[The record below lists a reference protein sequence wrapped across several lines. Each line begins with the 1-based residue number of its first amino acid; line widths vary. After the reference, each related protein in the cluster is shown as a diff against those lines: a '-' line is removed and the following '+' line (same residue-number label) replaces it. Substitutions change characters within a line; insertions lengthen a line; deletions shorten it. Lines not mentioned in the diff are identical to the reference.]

1 MFFGVLS
8 TLTEDQDGRVLV
20 RRERWVS
27 GAAVGGGG
35 RCDLEEW
42 SSGCDVE
49 LASGR
54 LDLAFT
60 HDEEFV
66 RADTELHMQF

>member
-42 SSGCDVE
+42 SSGYAELLGDVG
-49 LASGR
+49 AGR
-54 LDLAFT
+54 LVFA
-60 HDEEFV
+60 
-66 RADTELHMQF
+66 